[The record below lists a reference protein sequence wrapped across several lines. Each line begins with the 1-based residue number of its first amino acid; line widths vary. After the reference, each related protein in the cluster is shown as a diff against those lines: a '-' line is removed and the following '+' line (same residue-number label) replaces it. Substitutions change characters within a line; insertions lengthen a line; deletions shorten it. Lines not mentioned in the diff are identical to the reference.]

1 MAKSYQLLRNKMSPE
16 SRQRAQE
23 LAQQLR
29 EKMRLAEP
37 VLAEPVKVDQVC
49 LDNVIKPAFPFLGNL
64 VVLKSG

>member
-16 SRQRAQE
+16 SRKRAQE

-37 VLAEPVKVDQVC
+37 VKVDQVC
-49 LDNVIKPAFPFLGNL
+49 LAKVIKPASPFLGNL